1 MESINFQD
9 AEGRIFLTV
18 QNPDGCTVL
27 DVNRALADLVPRDF
41 VPLEEALSHYRDII
55 HTSGLSSLQ
64 FADMISQQ
72 RGFLGD
78 HE

>member
-1 MESINFQD
+1 MCGRHRVFQSLKP
-9 AEGRIFLTV
+9 RF
-18 QNPDGCTVL
+18 
-27 DVNRALADLVPRDF
+27 RVPRDF